1 MLKGELM
8 DDLSDKRALCTLFS
22 SAFYWASL
30 FLAYWSSSVVVEEP
44 LAFRLKGCA
53 LLGSAVILVVW
64 FLVMRS
70 GKGKVFDGPVLMVL
84 PFVLSPMAGIS
95 ALLLAFSIGGL
106 ASVRC
111 PLCVVVSIRL
121 RCGFRLDSYGLR
133 RFSNQTRERFSAPRV
148 FDASEL
154 FHCHIC
160 MHAARPV
167 LAGNHLRSRASGSRI
182 LALDCRMRA
191 EGLDC

>member
-1 MLKGELM
+1 M

-106 ASVRC
+106 LPYAVHYALWFLFGCGAAFVLIHMVYGVFRIRPESAFLLLAFSTLLSCSIATFACMQPGRSL
-111 PLCVVVSIRL
+111 PAIICVLVL
-121 RCGFRLDSYGLR
+121 
-133 RFSNQTRERFSAPRV
+133 
-148 FDASEL
+148 
-154 FHCHIC
+154 
-160 MHAARPV
+160 PV
-167 LAGNHLRSRASGSRI
+167 LAY
-182 LALDCRMRA
+182 
-191 EGLDC
+191 

>member
-53 LLGSAVILVVW
+53 LLGSAVMLVVW

-95 ALLLAFSIGGL
+95 ALLLAFPIGGL
-106 ASVRC
+106 LPYAVHYALWFLFGCGAVFVLIHMVYGVFESGPRALFCSSRFRRC
-111 PLCVVVSIRL
+111 
-121 RCGFRLDSYGLR
+121 
-133 RFSNQTRERFSAPRV
+133 
-148 FDASEL
+148 
-154 FHCHIC
+154 
-160 MHAARPV
+160 
-167 LAGNHLRSRASGSRI
+167 
-182 LALDCRMRA
+182 
-191 EGLDC
+191 

>member
-1 MLKGELM
+1 M
-8 DDLSDKRALCTLFS
+8 DDLSDKRTLCTLFS

-53 LLGSAVILVVW
+53 LLGSAVMLVVW

-95 ALLLAFSIGGL
+95 ALLLAFPIGGL
-106 ASVRC
+106 LPYAIHYA
-111 PLCVVVSIRL
+111 LWFLL
-121 RCGFRLDSYGLR
+121 RCGFRFDSYGLR
-133 RFSNQTRERFSAPRV
+133 RFSHQARERLSAPRV
-148 FDASEL
+148 FDVAEL
-154 FHCHIC
+154 LYCHIC
-160 MHAARPV
+160 MHTARSV
-167 LAGNHLRSRASGSRI
+167 LAGNRFRSRAPCSRI
-182 LALDCRMRA
+182 LALNCRMQAKRP
-191 EGLDC
+191 GHLRW

>member
-53 LLGSAVILVVW
+53 LLGSAVMLVVW

-95 ALLLAFSIGGL
+95 ALLLAFPVGGL
-106 ASVRC
+106 ASVRY
-111 PLCVVVSIRL
+111 PLCVVVSVRL

-133 RFSNQTRERFSAPRV
+133 RFSNQTRERFSAPRI
-148 FDASEL
+148 FDAAEL
-154 FHCHIC
+154 LHRHIC

-182 LALDCRMRA
+182 LALDCRMQA
-191 EGLDC
+191 EGPRC

>member
-30 FLAYWSSSVVVEEP
+30 FLAYWSSSVVIEEP
-44 LAFRLKGCA
+44 LAFSLKGCA
-53 LLGSAVILVVW
+53 LLGSAVMLVVW

-95 ALLLAFSIGGL
+95 ALLLAFPIGGL
-106 ASVRC
+106 LPHAIHYVLWFLFGCGAAFVLIHMVYGVFRIKPESAFLLLAFSTLLSCSIATFACMQPGQSLPAIVSV
-111 PLCVVVSIRL
+111 LVL
-121 RCGFRLDSYGLR
+121 
-133 RFSNQTRERFSAPRV
+133 
-148 FDASEL
+148 
-154 FHCHIC
+154 
-160 MHAARPV
+160 PV
-167 LAGNHLRSRASGSRI
+167 LAYWLSI
-182 LALDCRMRA
+182 V
-191 EGLDC
+191 

>member
-53 LLGSAVILVVW
+53 LLGSAVMLVVW

-70 GKGKVFDGPVLMVL
+70 GKGKEFDGPVLMVL
-84 PFVLSPMAGIS
+84 PFVLSPLAGIS
-95 ALLLAFSIGGL
+95 ALLLAFPIGGL
-106 ASVRC
+106 LPYAIHYALWFLFGCGAAFILIHMVYGVFRIRPGSAFLLLAFSTLLSC
-111 PLCVVVSIRL
+111 SIAT
-121 RCGFRLDSYGLR
+121 F
-133 RFSNQTRERFSAPRV
+133 A
-148 FDASEL
+148 
-154 FHCHIC
+154 C
-160 MHAARPV
+160 MQPGRS

-182 LALDCRMRA
+182 LALDCRMQA
-191 EGLDC
+191 EGLRC